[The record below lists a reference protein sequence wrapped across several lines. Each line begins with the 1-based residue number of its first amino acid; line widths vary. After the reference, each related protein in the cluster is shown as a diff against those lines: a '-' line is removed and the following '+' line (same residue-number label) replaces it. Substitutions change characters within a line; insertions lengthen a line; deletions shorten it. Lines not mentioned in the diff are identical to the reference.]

1 MFCLIL
7 LGHPILISSTVLFVR
22 KRAFETKF
30 RGIAE
35 EHARRHLPF
44 QQCIHLPRIG
54 KKKHDA
60 ENFNTPGSKENA
72 PGPHQKNVGAQD
84 HRAVLRPS
92 VANKAVTSEN
102 ICQYSDSI
110 GWIDDDQI
118 TIRTAARERSSRHR
132 VFPMAGIG
140 AHPDAKDPKDAIPS
154 LFIDDDRR
162 SSIIKN
168 AIRDTQK
175 YFLSRG
181 FISRNSQF
189 HGLTVSDR
197 EKLGGVEYKAIS
209 FLSVVVPL
217 YFLLFNI
224 LGALGI
230 GAWVTAYRP
239 SVARVDGLHPFWTG
253 AFFAVSAFGNNGMS
267 LLDVNMTA
275 LQTRYEV
282 IIEIKQTLC

>member
-1 MFCLIL
+1 M
-7 LGHPILISSTVLFVR
+7 ISSTVLFVR

-35 EHARRHLPF
+35 EHARRRLSF
-44 QQCIHLPRIG
+44 QHAIHLPRIG

-60 ENFNTPGSKENA
+60 EDSNRPDSKQNTPES
-72 PGPHQKNVGAQD
+72 HQKDTGAQD
-84 HRAVLRPS
+84 HRAVLRLS
-92 VANKAVTSEN
+92 VANKAVSPEN
-102 ICQYSDSI
+102 PCQDSDSI

-118 TIRTAARERSSRHR
+118 TIRTAACERSKHR
-132 VFPMAGIG
+132 VFPMTGIG
-140 AHPDAKDPKDAIPS
+140 AHPDAKNPKDAVPS

-162 SSIIKN
+162 PSIIQN
-168 AIRDTQK
+168 AILGTQK

-217 YFLLFNI
+217 YFFLFNI
-224 LGALGI
+224 LGAVGI
-230 GAWVTAYRP
+230 GAWITANRP
-239 SVARVDGLHPFWTG
+239 SVARVDGLGPFWTG

-275 LQTRYEV
+275 LQTR
-282 IIEIKQTLC
+282 